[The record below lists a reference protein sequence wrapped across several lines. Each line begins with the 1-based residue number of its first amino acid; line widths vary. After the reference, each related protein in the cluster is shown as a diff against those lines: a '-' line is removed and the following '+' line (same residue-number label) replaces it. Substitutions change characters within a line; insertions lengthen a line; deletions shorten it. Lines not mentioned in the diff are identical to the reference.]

1 MGAALDGGSGR
12 WGRAQ
17 RWGDTGHA
25 RGADHEVR
33 RGGPQ
38 KMASGTCGLFL
49 PSEREEIESKI
60 ANRAK
65 YIVF

>member
-1 MGAALDGGSGR
+1 MTAAQDGGAALNDGATRDMHG
-12 WGRAQ
+12 
-17 RWGDTGHA
+17 
-25 RGADHEVR
+25 GADHEVR